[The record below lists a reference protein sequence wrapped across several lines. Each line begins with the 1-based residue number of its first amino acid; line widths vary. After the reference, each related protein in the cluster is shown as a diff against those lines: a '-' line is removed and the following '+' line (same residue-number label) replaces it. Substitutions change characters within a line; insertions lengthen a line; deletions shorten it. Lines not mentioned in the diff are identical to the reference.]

1 MQMKQ
6 PAKQL
11 LILQSSSLMY
21 HDYQTS
27 QVSWRLNGLKTFSI
41 KHEQVHLLRKIKST
55 IVSQQHPLLPDTKS
69 TFN

>member
-11 LILQSSSLMY
+11 LILQSSSLKY

-41 KHEQVHLLRKIKST
+41 RHEQVSFTEKDKVNYRVPTTSSFTRYQKY
-55 IVSQQHPLLPDTKS
+55 
-69 TFN
+69 F

>member
-11 LILQSSSLMY
+11 LILQSSSLKY

-41 KHEQVHLLRKIKST
+41 KDEQVSITEKDKVNYRVPTTSSFTRYQKY
-55 IVSQQHPLLPDTKS
+55 
-69 TFN
+69 F

>member
-11 LILQSSSLMY
+11 LILQSSSLEY

-41 KHEQVHLLRKIKST
+41 KDEQVSITEKDKVNYRVPTTSSFTRYQKY
-55 IVSQQHPLLPDTKS
+55 
-69 TFN
+69 F